1 MMQTKSIVYGAALAA
16 LLAVVGGCVWGL
28 RGSLF
33 SKSSDPAAIAGPV
46 APVEPAAPAERAAA
60 EALAA
65 KVNGVPITIAD
76 LTPQVDAKL
85 NAYRK
90 FGMRSTNDELLKEL
104 RMGALEERIASEL
117 LTQEA
122 MKLKLDDL
130 EARVEKEMAKLG
142 EHGAAASDAERAQR
156 AEYIRKS
163 ILVDEYMAKE
173 DLKDPAVPEKEIRDF
188 YERGKKGMIHKDGAS
203 TRHVLVK
210 VAEDA
215 KPEERAVA
223 RAKIEKARELVAGGQ
238 PFEEVAKAYSECNT
252 AESGGDLG
260 YREKGYMPPE
270 YDKVAF
276 SQKVGEPSAIFETKF
291 GFHFLKVVER
301 KPAGLTPYEE
311 IKDFLEKYL
320 RKEQARKK
328 MVAHIASLKEK
339 AKVEIFL

>member
-1 MMQTKSIVYGAALAA
+1 MKRTQSIVYGGALAA
-16 LLAVVGGCVWGL
+16 LLLVVGGCVWGL

-33 SKSSDPAAIAGPV
+33 SKTAVVPASPEA
-46 APVEPAAPAERAAA
+46 AAPSIPTDQ
-60 EALAA
+60 LAA
-65 KVNGVPITIAD
+65 KVNGVPIMLAE
-76 LTPQVDAKL
+76 LEPKVEAKL
-85 NAYRK
+85 KSYERL
-90 FGMRSTNDELLKEL
+90 GMRAKSDDLVKAL
-104 RMGALEERIASEL
+104 RQGALEERIATEL
-117 LTQEA
+117 LYQA
-122 MKLKLDDL
+122 AKDLKVADLD
-130 EARVEKEMAKLG
+130 ARVEKELAAQT
-142 EHGAAASDAERAQR
+142 EHSGGASDAQRAQR
-156 AEYIRKS
+156 AESIRQT
-163 ILVDEYMAKE
+163 ILVSEYMLKE
-173 DLKDPAVPEKEIRDF
+173 DLIDPVVPEKEIRDF
-188 YERGKKGMIHKDGAS
+188 YERGKKGMIRKDTAS

-215 KPEERAVA
+215 TPEERAVA
-223 RAKIEKARELVAGGQ
+223 RAKIEKARELVLGGQ

-276 SQKVGEPSAIFETKF
+276 SQKIGEPSAIFETKF

-320 RKEQARKK
+320 RKEGAKK
-328 MVAHIASLKEK
+328 KLVSHVAGLKEK